1 MLVFVIL
8 NLIVE
13 MFAGL
18 TEGWEYSTDGQ
29 CEKMPSTRKLNVKIR
44 ALPCFEQEGL
54 IWIWPGND
62 PPAAR
67 IPSLQP
73 PSGFQIHA
81 EVIFCSTSHYTMHG
95 IFFREIFIISVFHFA
110 HC

>member
-1 MLVFVIL
+1 
-8 NLIVE
+8 

-95 IFFREIFIISVFHFA
+95 NF
-110 HC
+110 